1 MSVSRAADV
10 ASEVPFNRPK
20 GCSAAIRKIAKR
32 IRPDAALE
40 KYEFEIHR
48 DVHYEFLP
56 IATNL
61 QKRLV

>member
-1 MSVSRAADV
+1 V
-10 ASEVPFNRPK
+10 SEVPFNRPK